1 MQGQGNDGFNIQKI
15 NSPRQAAV
23 TPMQG
28 QLNQSGAEL
37 TDAGPSQLELGWTD
51 PMLMLDPRH
60 VAKYSHLCFRLC
72 WLIILILTHDEFNIQ
87 IINSLRQPAVILL
100 QGQPNQFGQANK
112 CGTEPTSARLDR
124 SDTNAR
130 PLGMLLNI
138 PTSAS
143 DCVGL

>member
-1 MQGQGNDGFNIQKI
+1 MQGQGNDGFNIPMI
-15 NSPRQAAV
+15 NSLRQVVV
-23 TPMQG
+23 TLMWG
-28 QLNQSGAEL
+28 RLNQSGAEL

-60 VAKYSHLCFRLC
+60 VAKYSHLWFRLC

-112 CGTEPTSARLDR
+112 CGTEPTSARPDG
-124 SDTNAR
+124 SDVNAG
-130 PLGMLLNI
+130 PTGMLLNI
-138 PTSAS
+138 HTCTS
-143 DCVGL
+143 DCIGL